1 MTPYRPSKTER
12 LLAIYRGEQTDIY
25 DSAAGYL
32 IKQRFAVL
40 VLTDRGRAHAD
51 KVLRERGAHMES
63 KRDENVSSLR
73 EDLGAKII

>member
-32 IKQRFAVL
+32 IKQKFARL
-40 VLTDRGRAHAD
+40 ILTDRGRQHAER
-51 KVLRERGAHMES
+51 VLRDRGEQTETH
-63 KRDENVSSLR
+63 
-73 EDLGAKII
+73 

>member
-1 MTPYRPSKTER
+1 MHTRPSKTER
-12 LLAIYRGEQTDIY
+12 LLAIARGEQADIY

-40 VLTDRGRAHAD
+40 VLTDRGRQHAD
-51 KVLRERGAHMES
+51 KVLRDRGAHMES